1 MHAQNGKKLKKF
13 SRSPLVSVRRQDRD
27 HRMELHA
34 LRLSLTEQDLNE
46 LLHKY
51 IPKEVDVEDLRVKLG
66 DQFLHING
74 VYPFFIPVR
83 FETIWEIGVESGH
96 ATARLISIKAMGV
109 PGNIFKSAVVK
120 IVEDIAKKE
129 NWIRIVG
136 DRFMADLELGCSKY
150 AVLTHLHLKSIT
162 IRPGTLM
169 LEAGH

>member
-1 MHAQNGKKLKKF
+1 
-13 SRSPLVSVRRQDRD
+13 
-27 HRMELHA
+27 MELHA

-46 LLHKY
+46 LLRKY
-51 IPKEVDVEDLRVKLG
+51 IHREVEVEDLRVRLT
-66 DQFLHING
+66 DQFLHITG

-83 FETIWEIGVESGH
+83 FETAWELGVDNGH
-96 ATARLISIKAMGV
+96 IAARLTSIKAMGV

-120 IVEDIAKKE
+120 IIEDIAKKE

-150 AVLTHLHLKSIT
+150 AVLAHLHLKSIT

>member
-1 MHAQNGKKLKKF
+1 
-13 SRSPLVSVRRQDRD
+13 
-27 HRMELHA
+27 MELHA

-46 LLHKY
+46 LLRKY
-51 IPKEVDVEDLRVKLG
+51 IPKNVEVEDLRVRLG
-66 DQFLHING
+66 EQFLHITG

-83 FETIWEIGVESGH
+83 FETIWEIAVEGGH
-96 ATARLISIKAMGV
+96 ASAKLTSIKAMGV

-136 DRFMADLELGCSKY
+136 DRFLADLELGFSKY
-150 AVLTHLHLKSIT
+150 AVLAHLHLKSIT